1 MKYNHVMEFKGPR
14 EKGRYNGVVCEQSL
28 RLHSDGLNPPPR
40 AIPFQMISSEVLLRG
55 LHGLGQKEKLIVSHE
70 VEIPARPGDGTK
82 VIGWSG
88 SRRGLR

>member
-1 MKYNHVMEFKGPR
+1 MR
-14 EKGRYNGVVCEQSL
+14 EQTL

-40 AIPFQMISSEVLLRG
+40 KILFQMVSSDVLLRG
-55 LHGLGQKEKLIVSHE
+55 LHGLGQKEKLIVTHE
-70 VEIPARPGDGTK
+70 VENPARPGDGTK